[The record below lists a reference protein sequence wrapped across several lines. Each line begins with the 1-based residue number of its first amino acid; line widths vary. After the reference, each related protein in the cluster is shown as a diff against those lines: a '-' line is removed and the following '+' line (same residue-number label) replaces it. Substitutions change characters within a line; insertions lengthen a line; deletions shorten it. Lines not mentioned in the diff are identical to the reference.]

1 MYVKTYQPEEVFRFW
16 REIQSEFPN
25 EYDFKYVANEKRG
38 MLQFMIYIHR
48 SKFHKIRG
56 NKVEEFCESFIQ
68 RKGSKFDSFF
78 VLLNSEKQIESSLHE
93 HEITGDVY
101 ERIECMYSA
110 ILVEQ
115 DPNKIL
121 EKIQHLK
128 EHNEYGFWEKKLK
141 AQRLKELFRSE

>member
-1 MYVKTYQPEEVFRFW
+1 MYVKTYQPSDVFCFW
-16 REIQSEFPN
+16 RKIQGGIPVD
-25 EYDFKYVANEKRG
+25 YDFKYITVAKRG

-48 SKFHKIRG
+48 TKFHRIRG
-56 NKVEEFCESFIQ
+56 NKVEEFCEHFIQ

-78 VLLNSEKQIESSLHE
+78 VLLDEEKQIESSLHE

-101 ERIECMYSA
+101 EKIDCMYSS
-110 ILVEQ
+110 IPVER

-128 EHNEYGFWEKKLK
+128 EHNEYDFWMKKLK
-141 AQRLKELFRSE
+141 SQRLKELFRSE